1 MSLSTVHVR
10 SDLLWWAKRSGF
22 RGNSSTSWTP
32 PKSDVS
38 VWTDASPWGG
48 GAVNSHGDYF
58 QRSWSET
65 ESCQHINLL
74 EIRAAKEGI

>member
-1 MSLSTVHVR
+1 MSLSTGLVKR
-10 SDLLWWAKRSGF
+10 DLIWWTLDSGF
-22 RGNSSTSWTP
+22 RGNSETSWSP
-32 PKSDVS
+32 PKSEVS

-48 GAVNSHGDYF
+48 GAVDSHGDYF

-74 EIRAAKEGI
+74 EIRNCKGRD